1 MQFSD
6 LDLTKTYAYS
16 DYLKWTF
23 DERLELKH
31 VFLNTGSFIRLKRLY
46 KDMFLLKANFKQ
58 QGPFT
63 VGDEGTTPVLPG
75 FILNLNDFFDDK
87 NGLPGS

>member
-1 MQFSD
+1 
-6 LDLTKTYAYS
+6 
-16 DYLKWTF
+16 
-23 DERLELKH
+23 
-31 VFLNTGSFIRLKRLY
+31 
-46 KDMFLLKANFKQ
+46 MFLLKAGFKQ